1 MHFLSWRMSPQT
13 FTIQTYK
20 EIQTASIQ
28 GGEPKMTAKE
38 RIRAIRLSEKLQNR
52 SAYGKKLG
60 VSVNV
65 TKTKSE

>member
-1 MHFLSWRMSPQT
+1 
-13 FTIQTYK
+13 
-20 EIQTASIQ
+20 
-28 GGEPKMTAKE
+28 MTAKE